1 MNKSLLPDDVAAY
14 IERTF
19 CEESQILTKIREV
32 TATMPE
38 AGMQISADQG
48 KFLSILVKSIGAKH
62 ALEVGVFTGY
72 SSSVVA
78 LALPPDGTV
87 TACDVSEEFT
97 AHARRFWAEG
107 GLDKKITLHLG
118 PAINTLDALLAE
130 KRVFDFVFIDAD
142 KPNYCGYFER
152 AVQLVRPNG
161 LIAID
166 NTLWSGRVSD
176 ASDLSEGTVAIRQVN
191 EMVSNDPRVD
201 SCLVPI
207 GDGITLARKR

>member
-19 CEESQILTKIREV
+19 SEESQILKKIREV